1 MADNQEYQNLIKSGE
16 NNDLGLAI
24 QNLINDNLRFIR
36 TTYLAKIV
44 SINENKV
51 SIKPIL
57 RQKANEQVLIINNCM
72 VAFPYSQLW
81 QTQFKLKVGDIGVAI
96 VIENDISSYKQ
107 SGNEGLNNTKRFK
120 DVNDSIFIPLS
131 LYTTLNNSDINYQI
145 KDLGGTCLFEFDNA
159 FDCNLKA
166 NNINTNANSNTSISS
181 GGNASINSSGENSI
195 TSGGNTSITAG
206 GMLSINAQI
215 MSISSAT
222 TSLKSELVK
231 LAGLLE
237 TMASGQT
244 GLDAHGQSSETAPGS
259 VGSFNAWA
267 NGLNSL
273 FQG

>member
-1 MADNQEYQNLIKSGE
+1 MADNQEYQNLINSGE

-72 VAFPYSQLW
+72 IAFPYSQLW

-120 DVNDSIFIPLS
+120 DVNDSIFVPLS
-131 LYTTLNNSDINYQI
+131 LYTTLNNSEVNYKI
-145 KDLGGTCLFEFDNA
+145 ENNNKSCKMEFNNDEIGI
-159 FDCNLKA
+159 FKA
-166 NNINTNANSNTSISS
+166 KL
-181 GGNASINSSGENSI
+181 I
-195 TSGGNTSITAG
+195 TLESE
-206 GMLSINAQI
+206 
-215 MSISSAT
+215 T
-222 TSLKSELVK
+222 TTLKSKLLELVS
-231 LAGLLE
+231 LLE
-237 TMASGQT
+237 SMASGQT
-244 GLDAHGQSSETAPGS
+244 GPDGHGQTSTTSPGS
-259 VGSFNAWA
+259 IGQFNSWGSS
-267 NGLNSL
+267 LNSL
-273 FQG
+273 FKD

>member
-57 RQKANEQVLIINNCM
+57 RQNANEQVLIINNCM
-72 VAFPYSQLW
+72 IAFPYSQLW
-81 QTQFKLKVGDIGVAI
+81 QTQFKLKVGDIGIAI

-131 LYTTLNNSDINYQI
+131 LYTTLNNSEVNYKI
-145 KDLGGTCLFEFDNA
+145 ENNNKSCKMEFNNDEIGIFKA
-159 FDCNLKA
+159 KLITLESETTTLKA
-166 NNINTNANSNTSISS
+166 K
-181 GGNASINSSGENSI
+181 
-195 TSGGNTSITAG
+195 
-206 GMLSINAQI
+206 L
-215 MSISSAT
+215 
-222 TSLKSELVK
+222 LELVS
-231 LAGLLE
+231 LLE
-237 TMASGQT
+237 SMASGQT
-244 GLDAHGQSSETAPGS
+244 GPDGHGQTSTTSPGS
-259 VGSFNAWA
+259 IGQFNSWGSS
-267 NGLNSL
+267 LNSL
-273 FQG
+273 FKD

>member
-72 VAFPYSQLW
+72 IAFPYSQLW

-131 LYTTLNNSDINYQI
+131 LYTTLNNSEVNYKI
-145 KDLGGTCLFEFDNA
+145 ENNNKSCKMEFNNDEIGIFKA
-159 FDCNLKA
+159 KLITLESETTTLKA
-166 NNINTNANSNTSISS
+166 K
-181 GGNASINSSGENSI
+181 
-195 TSGGNTSITAG
+195 
-206 GMLSINAQI
+206 L
-215 MSISSAT
+215 
-222 TSLKSELVK
+222 LELVS
-231 LAGLLE
+231 LLE
-237 TMASGQT
+237 SMASGQT
-244 GLDAHGQSSETAPGS
+244 GPDGHGQTSTTSPSSIGQFNSWGS
-259 VGSFNAWA
+259 S
-267 NGLNSL
+267 LNSL
-273 FQG
+273 FKD

>member
-72 VAFPYSQLW
+72 IAFPYSQLW

-120 DVNDSIFIPLS
+120 DVNDSIFVPLS
-131 LYTTLNNSDINYQI
+131 LYTTLNNSIVNYKI
-145 KDLGGTCLFEFDNA
+145 ENNNKSCKMEFNNDEIGIFKA
-159 FDCNLKA
+159 KLITLESETTTLKA
-166 NNINTNANSNTSISS
+166 K
-181 GGNASINSSGENSI
+181 
-195 TSGGNTSITAG
+195 
-206 GMLSINAQI
+206 L
-215 MSISSAT
+215 
-222 TSLKSELVK
+222 LELVS
-231 LAGLLE
+231 LLE
-237 TMASGQT
+237 SMASGQT
-244 GLDAHGQSSETAPGS
+244 GSDGHGQTSTTSPGS
-259 VGSFNAWA
+259 IGQFNSWGSS
-267 NGLNSL
+267 LNSL
-273 FQG
+273 FKD

>member
-72 VAFPYSQLW
+72 IAFPYSQLW
-81 QTQFKLKVGDIGVAI
+81 QTQFKLKAGDIGVAI

-131 LYTTLNNSDINYQI
+131 LYTTLNNSEVNYKI
-145 KDLGGTCLFEFDNA
+145 ENNNKSCKMEFNNDEIGIFKA
-159 FDCNLKA
+159 KLITLESETTTLKA
-166 NNINTNANSNTSISS
+166 K
-181 GGNASINSSGENSI
+181 
-195 TSGGNTSITAG
+195 
-206 GMLSINAQI
+206 L
-215 MSISSAT
+215 
-222 TSLKSELVK
+222 LELVS
-231 LAGLLE
+231 LLE
-237 TMASGQT
+237 SMASGQT
-244 GLDAHGQSSETAPGS
+244 GPDGHGQTSTTSPGS
-259 VGSFNAWA
+259 IGQFNSWGSS
-267 NGLNSL
+267 LNSL
-273 FQG
+273 FKD

>member
-1 MADNQEYQNLIKSGE
+1 MADNQEYQNIIKSGE

-72 VAFPYSQLW
+72 IAFSYSQIW

-120 DVNDSIFIPLS
+120 DVNDSIFIPFS
-131 LYTTLNNSDINYQI
+131 LYTTLNNNEVNYKI
-145 KDLGGTCLFEFDNA
+145 ENNNKSCKIEFNNDEIGIFKA
-159 FDCNLKA
+159 KLITLESETTTLKA
-166 NNINTNANSNTSISS
+166 K
-181 GGNASINSSGENSI
+181 
-195 TSGGNTSITAG
+195 
-206 GMLSINAQI
+206 L
-215 MSISSAT
+215 
-222 TSLKSELVK
+222 LELVS
-231 LAGLLE
+231 LLE
-237 TMASGQT
+237 SMASGQT
-244 GLDAHGQSSETAPGS
+244 GPDGHGQTSTTSPSSIGQFNSWGS
-259 VGSFNAWA
+259 S
-267 NGLNSL
+267 LNSL
-273 FQG
+273 FKD

>member
-1 MADNQEYQNLIKSGE
+1 MANNQEYQNIIKSGE

-24 QNLINDNLRFIR
+24 QNLINDNLRFIK
-36 TTYLAKIV
+36 TVYLAKIV

-57 RQKANEQVLIINNCM
+57 RQKDSEQVLIINNCM
-72 VAFPYSQLW
+72 IAFPYSQLW
-81 QTQFKLKVGDIGVAI
+81 QTQFKLKIGDIGVAV
-96 VIENDISSYKQ
+96 VIENDITSYKQ
-107 SGNEGLNNTKRFK
+107 SGNEGLNNTGRFK

-145 KDLGGTCLFEFDNA
+145 KDLGGTCLFEFNNA

-166 NNINTNANSNTSISS
+166 NNINSSANKNTSV
-181 GGNASINSSGENSI
+181 NSSGENSI

-206 GMLSINAQI
+206 GLLSINAQI

-237 TMASGQT
+237 GMASGQT
-244 GLDAHGQSSETAPGS
+244 GQDGHGHSSETSPGS
-259 VGSFNAWA
+259 VGRFSAWA
-267 NGLNSL
+267 DGLNSL
-273 FQG
+273 FKG

>member
-72 VAFPYSQLW
+72 IAFPYSQLW

-131 LYTTLNNSDINYQI
+131 LYTTLNNSIVNYKI
-145 KDLGGTCLFEFDNA
+145 ENNNKSCKMEFNNDEIGIFKA
-159 FDCNLKA
+159 KLITLESETTTLKA
-166 NNINTNANSNTSISS
+166 K
-181 GGNASINSSGENSI
+181 
-195 TSGGNTSITAG
+195 
-206 GMLSINAQI
+206 L
-215 MSISSAT
+215 
-222 TSLKSELVK
+222 LELVS
-231 LAGLLE
+231 LLE
-237 TMASGQT
+237 SMASGQT
-244 GLDAHGQSSETAPGS
+244 GPDGHGQTSTTSPGS
-259 VGSFNAWA
+259 IGQFNSWGSS
-267 NGLNSL
+267 LNSL
-273 FQG
+273 FKD

>member
-72 VAFPYSQLW
+72 IAFPYSQLW

-131 LYTTLNNSDINYQI
+131 LYTTLNNSEINYKI
-145 KDLGGTCLFEFDNA
+145 ENNNKSCKMEFNNDEIGIFKA
-159 FDCNLKA
+159 KLITLESETTTLKA
-166 NNINTNANSNTSISS
+166 K
-181 GGNASINSSGENSI
+181 
-195 TSGGNTSITAG
+195 
-206 GMLSINAQI
+206 L
-215 MSISSAT
+215 
-222 TSLKSELVK
+222 LELVS
-231 LAGLLE
+231 LLE
-237 TMASGQT
+237 SMASGQT
-244 GLDAHGQSSETAPGS
+244 GPDGHGQTSTTSPGS
-259 VGSFNAWA
+259 IGQFNSWGSS
-267 NGLNSL
+267 LNSL
-273 FQG
+273 FKD

>member
-72 VAFPYSQLW
+72 IAFPYSQLW

-131 LYTTLNNSDINYQI
+131 LYTTLNNNEVNYKI
-145 KDLGGTCLFEFDNA
+145 ENNNKSCKMEFNNDEIGI
-159 FDCNLKA
+159 FKA
-166 NNINTNANSNTSISS
+166 KL
-181 GGNASINSSGENSI
+181 I
-195 TSGGNTSITAG
+195 TLESE
-206 GMLSINAQI
+206 
-215 MSISSAT
+215 T
-222 TSLKSELVK
+222 TTLKSKLLELVS
-231 LAGLLE
+231 LLE
-237 TMASGQT
+237 SMASGQT
-244 GLDAHGQSSETAPGS
+244 GPDGHGQTSTTSPGS
-259 VGSFNAWA
+259 IGQFNSWGSS
-267 NGLNSL
+267 LNSL
-273 FQG
+273 FKD

>member
-72 VAFPYSQLW
+72 IAFPYSQLW

-131 LYTTLNNSDINYQI
+131 LYTTLNNSEVNYKI
-145 KDLGGTCLFEFDNA
+145 ENNNKSCKMEFNNDEIGIFKA
-159 FDCNLKA
+159 KLITLESETTTLKA
-166 NNINTNANSNTSISS
+166 K
-181 GGNASINSSGENSI
+181 
-195 TSGGNTSITAG
+195 
-206 GMLSINAQI
+206 L
-215 MSISSAT
+215 
-222 TSLKSELVK
+222 LELVS
-231 LAGLLE
+231 LLE
-237 TMASGQT
+237 SMASGQT
-244 GLDAHGQSSETAPGS
+244 GPDGHGQTSTTSPGS
-259 VGSFNAWA
+259 IGQFNSWGSS
-267 NGLNSL
+267 LNSL
-273 FQG
+273 FKD

>member
-72 VAFPYSQLW
+72 IAFPYSQLW

-120 DVNDSIFIPLS
+120 DVNDSIFVPLS
-131 LYTTLNNSDINYQI
+131 LYTTLNNSIVNYKI
-145 KDLGGTCLFEFDNA
+145 ENNNKSCKMEFNNDEIGI
-159 FDCNLKA
+159 FKA
-166 NNINTNANSNTSISS
+166 KL
-181 GGNASINSSGENSI
+181 I
-195 TSGGNTSITAG
+195 TLESE
-206 GMLSINAQI
+206 
-215 MSISSAT
+215 T
-222 TSLKSELVK
+222 TTLKSKLLELVS
-231 LAGLLE
+231 LLE
-237 TMASGQT
+237 SMASGQT
-244 GLDAHGQSSETAPGS
+244 GPDGHGQTSTTSPGS
-259 VGSFNAWA
+259 IGQFNSWGSS
-267 NGLNSL
+267 LNSL
-273 FQG
+273 FKD

>member
-57 RQKANEQVLIINNCM
+57 RQKANEQILIINNCM
-72 VAFPYSQLW
+72 IAFPYSQLW

-131 LYTTLNNSDINYQI
+131 LYTTLNNSEVNYKI
-145 KDLGGTCLFEFDNA
+145 ENSNKSCKMEFNNDEIGIFKA
-159 FDCNLKA
+159 KLITLESETTTLKA
-166 NNINTNANSNTSISS
+166 K
-181 GGNASINSSGENSI
+181 
-195 TSGGNTSITAG
+195 
-206 GMLSINAQI
+206 L
-215 MSISSAT
+215 
-222 TSLKSELVK
+222 LELVS
-231 LAGLLE
+231 LLE
-237 TMASGQT
+237 SMASGQT
-244 GLDAHGQSSETAPGS
+244 GPDGHGQTSTTSPSSIGQFNSWGS
-259 VGSFNAWA
+259 S
-267 NGLNSL
+267 LNSL
-273 FQG
+273 FKD

>member
-57 RQKANEQVLIINNCM
+57 RQKANDQVLIINNCM
-72 VAFPYSQLW
+72 IAFPYSQLW

-131 LYTTLNNSDINYQI
+131 LYTTLNNNEVNYKI
-145 KDLGGTCLFEFDNA
+145 ENNNKSCKMEFNNDEIGI
-159 FDCNLKA
+159 FKA
-166 NNINTNANSNTSISS
+166 KL
-181 GGNASINSSGENSI
+181 I
-195 TSGGNTSITAG
+195 TLESE
-206 GMLSINAQI
+206 
-215 MSISSAT
+215 T
-222 TSLKSELVK
+222 TTLKSKLLELVS
-231 LAGLLE
+231 LLE
-237 TMASGQT
+237 SMASGQT
-244 GLDAHGQSSETAPGS
+244 GPDGHGQTSTTSPGS
-259 VGSFNAWA
+259 IGQFNSWGSS
-267 NGLNSL
+267 LNSL
-273 FQG
+273 FKD

>member
-16 NNDLGLAI
+16 NNDLGSAI

-72 VAFPYSQLW
+72 IAFPYSQLW

-131 LYTTLNNSDINYQI
+131 LYTTLNNNEVNYKI
-145 KDLGGTCLFEFDNA
+145 ENNNKSCKMEFNNDEIGI
-159 FDCNLKA
+159 FKA
-166 NNINTNANSNTSISS
+166 KL
-181 GGNASINSSGENSI
+181 I
-195 TSGGNTSITAG
+195 TLESE
-206 GMLSINAQI
+206 
-215 MSISSAT
+215 T
-222 TSLKSELVK
+222 TTLKSKLLELVS
-231 LAGLLE
+231 LLE
-237 TMASGQT
+237 SMASGQT
-244 GLDAHGQSSETAPGS
+244 GPDGHGQTSTTSPGS
-259 VGSFNAWA
+259 IGQFNSWGSS
-267 NGLNSL
+267 LNSL
-273 FQG
+273 FKD

>member
-72 VAFPYSQLW
+72 IAFPYSQLW

-131 LYTTLNNSDINYQI
+131 LYTTLNNNEVNYKI
-145 KDLGGTCLFEFDNA
+145 ENNNKSCKMEFNNDEIGIFKA
-159 FDCNLKA
+159 KLITLESETTTLKA
-166 NNINTNANSNTSISS
+166 K
-181 GGNASINSSGENSI
+181 
-195 TSGGNTSITAG
+195 
-206 GMLSINAQI
+206 L
-215 MSISSAT
+215 
-222 TSLKSELVK
+222 LELVS
-231 LAGLLE
+231 LLE
-237 TMASGQT
+237 SMASGQT
-244 GLDAHGQSSETAPGS
+244 GPDGHGQTSTTSPGS
-259 VGSFNAWA
+259 IGQFNSWGSS
-267 NGLNSL
+267 LNSL
-273 FQG
+273 FKD

>member
-72 VAFPYSQLW
+72 IAFPYSLIW

-120 DVNDSIFIPLS
+120 DVNDSIFMPLS
-131 LYTTLNNSDINYQI
+131 LYTTLNNNEINYKI
-145 KDLGGTCLFEFDNA
+145 ENNNKSCKMEFNNDEIGIFKA
-159 FDCNLKA
+159 KLITLESETTTLKA
-166 NNINTNANSNTSISS
+166 K
-181 GGNASINSSGENSI
+181 
-195 TSGGNTSITAG
+195 
-206 GMLSINAQI
+206 L
-215 MSISSAT
+215 
-222 TSLKSELVK
+222 LELVS
-231 LAGLLE
+231 LLE
-237 TMASGQT
+237 SMASGQT
-244 GLDAHGQSSETAPGS
+244 GPDGHGQTSTTSPGS
-259 VGSFNAWA
+259 IGQFNSWGSS
-267 NGLNSL
+267 LNSL
-273 FQG
+273 FKD

>member
-72 VAFPYSQLW
+72 IAFPYSQLW

-120 DVNDSIFIPLS
+120 DVNDSIFMPLS
-131 LYTTLNNSDINYQI
+131 LYTTLNNNEINYKI
-145 KDLGGTCLFEFDNA
+145 ENNNKSCKMEFNNDEIGIFKA
-159 FDCNLKA
+159 KLITLESETTTLKA
-166 NNINTNANSNTSISS
+166 K
-181 GGNASINSSGENSI
+181 
-195 TSGGNTSITAG
+195 
-206 GMLSINAQI
+206 L
-215 MSISSAT
+215 
-222 TSLKSELVK
+222 LELVS
-231 LAGLLE
+231 LLE
-237 TMASGQT
+237 SMASGQT
-244 GLDAHGQSSETAPGS
+244 GPDGHGQTSTTSPGS
-259 VGSFNAWA
+259 IGQFNSWGSS
-267 NGLNSL
+267 LNSL
-273 FQG
+273 FKD

>member
-72 VAFPYSQLW
+72 IAFPYSQLW

-131 LYTTLNNSDINYQI
+131 LYTTLNNSEVNYKI
-145 KDLGGTCLFEFDNA
+145 ENNNKSCKMEFNNDEIGIFKA
-159 FDCNLKA
+159 KLITLESETTTLKA
-166 NNINTNANSNTSISS
+166 K
-181 GGNASINSSGENSI
+181 
-195 TSGGNTSITAG
+195 
-206 GMLSINAQI
+206 LLQ
-215 MSISSAT
+215 
-222 TSLKSELVK
+222 LVS
-231 LAGLLE
+231 LLE
-237 TMASGQT
+237 SMASGQT
-244 GLDAHGQSSETAPGS
+244 GPDGHGQTSTTSPGS
-259 VGSFNAWA
+259 IGQFNSWGSS
-267 NGLNSL
+267 LNSL
-273 FQG
+273 FKD

>member
-57 RQKANEQVLIINNCM
+57 RQKANEQILIINNCM
-72 VAFPYSQLW
+72 IAFPYSQLW

-120 DVNDSIFIPLS
+120 DVNDSIFMPLS
-131 LYTTLNNSDINYQI
+131 LYTTLNNSEVNYKI
-145 KDLGGTCLFEFDNA
+145 ENNNKSCKMEFNNDEIGIFKA
-159 FDCNLKA
+159 KLITLESETTTLKA
-166 NNINTNANSNTSISS
+166 K
-181 GGNASINSSGENSI
+181 
-195 TSGGNTSITAG
+195 
-206 GMLSINAQI
+206 L
-215 MSISSAT
+215 
-222 TSLKSELVK
+222 LELVS
-231 LAGLLE
+231 LLE
-237 TMASGQT
+237 SMASGQT
-244 GLDAHGQSSETAPGS
+244 GPDGHGQTSTTSPGS
-259 VGSFNAWA
+259 IGQFNSWGSS
-267 NGLNSL
+267 LNSL
-273 FQG
+273 FKD

>member
-72 VAFPYSQLW
+72 IAFPYSQLW

-131 LYTTLNNSDINYQI
+131 LYTTLNNSEVNYKI
-145 KDLGGTCLFEFDNA
+145 ENNNKSCKMEFNNNEIGIFKA
-159 FDCNLKA
+159 KLITLESETTTLKA
-166 NNINTNANSNTSISS
+166 K
-181 GGNASINSSGENSI
+181 
-195 TSGGNTSITAG
+195 
-206 GMLSINAQI
+206 L
-215 MSISSAT
+215 
-222 TSLKSELVK
+222 LELVS
-231 LAGLLE
+231 LLE
-237 TMASGQT
+237 SMASGQT
-244 GLDAHGQSSETAPGS
+244 GPDGHGQTSTTSPGS
-259 VGSFNAWA
+259 IGQFNSWGSS
-267 NGLNSL
+267 LNSL
-273 FQG
+273 FKD

>member
-72 VAFPYSQLW
+72 IAFPYSQLW

-120 DVNDSIFIPLS
+120 DVNDSIFVPLS
-131 LYTTLNNSDINYQI
+131 LYTTLNNSEVNYKI
-145 KDLGGTCLFEFDNA
+145 ENNNKSCKMEFNNDEIGIFKA
-159 FDCNLKA
+159 KLITLESETTTLKA
-166 NNINTNANSNTSISS
+166 K
-181 GGNASINSSGENSI
+181 
-195 TSGGNTSITAG
+195 
-206 GMLSINAQI
+206 L
-215 MSISSAT
+215 
-222 TSLKSELVK
+222 LELVS
-231 LAGLLE
+231 LLE
-237 TMASGQT
+237 SMASGQT
-244 GLDAHGQSSETAPGS
+244 GPDGHGQTSTTSPGS
-259 VGSFNAWA
+259 IGQFNSWGSS
-267 NGLNSL
+267 LNSL
-273 FQG
+273 FKD

>member
-72 VAFPYSQLW
+72 IAFPYSQLW

-120 DVNDSIFIPLS
+120 DVNDSIFVPLS
-131 LYTTLNNSDINYQI
+131 LYTTLNNSIVNYKI
-145 KDLGGTCLFEFDNA
+145 ENNNKSCKMEFNNDEIGIFKA
-159 FDCNLKA
+159 KLITLESETTTLKA
-166 NNINTNANSNTSISS
+166 K
-181 GGNASINSSGENSI
+181 
-195 TSGGNTSITAG
+195 
-206 GMLSINAQI
+206 L
-215 MSISSAT
+215 
-222 TSLKSELVK
+222 LELVS
-231 LAGLLE
+231 LLE
-237 TMASGQT
+237 SMAGGQT
-244 GLDAHGQSSETAPGS
+244 GPDGHGQTSTTSPGS
-259 VGSFNAWA
+259 IGQFNSWGSS
-267 NGLNSL
+267 LNSL
-273 FQG
+273 FKD

>member
-1 MADNQEYQNLIKSGE
+1 MDDNQEYQNLIKSGE

-72 VAFPYSQLW
+72 IAFPYSQLW

-131 LYTTLNNSDINYQI
+131 LYTTLNNSEVNYKI
-145 KDLGGTCLFEFDNA
+145 ENNNKSCKMEFNNDEIGIFKA
-159 FDCNLKA
+159 KLITLESETTTLKA
-166 NNINTNANSNTSISS
+166 K
-181 GGNASINSSGENSI
+181 
-195 TSGGNTSITAG
+195 
-206 GMLSINAQI
+206 L
-215 MSISSAT
+215 
-222 TSLKSELVK
+222 LELVS
-231 LAGLLE
+231 LLE
-237 TMASGQT
+237 SMASGQT
-244 GLDAHGQSSETAPGS
+244 GADGHGHTSTTSPGS
-259 VGSFNAWA
+259 IGQFNSWGSS
-267 NGLNSL
+267 LNSL
-273 FQG
+273 FKD

>member
-72 VAFPYSQLW
+72 IAFPYSQLW

-131 LYTTLNNSDINYQI
+131 LYTTLNNSEVNYKI
-145 KDLGGTCLFEFDNA
+145 ENNNKSCKMEFNNNEIGIFKA
-159 FDCNLKA
+159 KLITLESETTTLKA
-166 NNINTNANSNTSISS
+166 K
-181 GGNASINSSGENSI
+181 
-195 TSGGNTSITAG
+195 
-206 GMLSINAQI
+206 L
-215 MSISSAT
+215 
-222 TSLKSELVK
+222 LELVS
-231 LAGLLE
+231 LLE
-237 TMASGQT
+237 SMASGQT
-244 GLDAHGQSSETAPGS
+244 GPDGHGQTSTTSPGS
-259 VGSFNAWA
+259 IGRFNSWGSS
-267 NGLNSL
+267 LNSL
-273 FQG
+273 FKD

>member
-72 VAFPYSQLW
+72 IAFPYSQLW

-120 DVNDSIFIPLS
+120 DVNDSIFMPLS
-131 LYTTLNNSDINYQI
+131 LYTTLNNNEVNYKI
-145 KDLGGTCLFEFDNA
+145 ENNNKSCKMEFNNDEIGIFKA
-159 FDCNLKA
+159 KLITLESETTTLKA
-166 NNINTNANSNTSISS
+166 K
-181 GGNASINSSGENSI
+181 
-195 TSGGNTSITAG
+195 
-206 GMLSINAQI
+206 L
-215 MSISSAT
+215 
-222 TSLKSELVK
+222 LELVS
-231 LAGLLE
+231 LLE
-237 TMASGQT
+237 SMASGQT
-244 GLDAHGQSSETAPGS
+244 GPDGHGQTSTTSPGS
-259 VGSFNAWA
+259 IGQFNSWGSS
-267 NGLNSL
+267 LNSL
-273 FQG
+273 FKD

>member
-72 VAFPYSQLW
+72 IAFPYSQLW
-81 QTQFKLKVGDIGVAI
+81 QTQFKLKAGDIGVAI

-131 LYTTLNNSDINYQI
+131 LYTTLNNNEVNYKI
-145 KDLGGTCLFEFDNA
+145 ENNNKSCKMEFNNDEIGIFKA
-159 FDCNLKA
+159 KLITLESETTTLKA
-166 NNINTNANSNTSISS
+166 K
-181 GGNASINSSGENSI
+181 
-195 TSGGNTSITAG
+195 
-206 GMLSINAQI
+206 L
-215 MSISSAT
+215 
-222 TSLKSELVK
+222 LELVS
-231 LAGLLE
+231 LLE
-237 TMASGQT
+237 SMASGRT
-244 GLDAHGQSSETAPGS
+244 GPDGHGQTSTTSPGS
-259 VGSFNAWA
+259 IGQFNSWGSS
-267 NGLNSL
+267 LNSL
-273 FQG
+273 FKD

>member
-72 VAFPYSQLW
+72 IAFPYSQLW

-131 LYTTLNNSDINYQI
+131 LYTTLNNSEVNYKI
-145 KDLGGTCLFEFDNA
+145 ENNNKSCKMEFNNDEIGI
-159 FDCNLKA
+159 FKA
-166 NNINTNANSNTSISS
+166 KL
-181 GGNASINSSGENSI
+181 I
-195 TSGGNTSITAG
+195 TLESE
-206 GMLSINAQI
+206 
-215 MSISSAT
+215 T
-222 TSLKSELVK
+222 TTLKSKLLELVS
-231 LAGLLE
+231 LLE
-237 TMASGQT
+237 SMASGQT
-244 GLDAHGQSSETAPGS
+244 GPDGHGQTSTTSPGS
-259 VGSFNAWA
+259 IGQFNSWGSS
-267 NGLNSL
+267 LNSL
-273 FQG
+273 FKD